1 MQLLQV
7 NGYSKGCHKSKTS
20 FHFVLGQVLGQVTAS
35 LVSNISVCF
44 FLVIKQRRPIISGV
58 ARVTGAR
65 GQI

>member
-35 LVSNISVCF
+35 LVSNISVCVF
-44 FLVIKQRRPIISGV
+44 FWSLNKEDR
-58 ARVTGAR
+58 
-65 GQI
+65 